1 MFSLAPVAYTVR
13 MRPICFI
20 TDYGLAGVLVG
31 TCKGVIADIAP
42 RAPVI
47 DVTHSVP
54 EFDVIRGAET
64 LRHATRY
71 MPEDAVYLAVVD
83 PGDNT
88 TRRALAAEARSGAYL
103 VGPDNGLL
111 LPAAEA
117 LGGIARAVHL
127 TNPRYHMQPVSNTF
141 HGRDV
146 FSPVAAHL
154 AAGANL
160 DDLGER
166 VLPESMI
173 SIDFPGFRRE
183 PGGELAAEIID
194 IDRFGNARLSVMQED
209 LNLGYGTHLEI
220 GVRDE
225 FMDARYVET
234 FGASESGD
242 LVLVPDSHW
251 RLSLA
256 VNRGNAARALLLSVG
271 DEVRVVPSEE
281 PAS

>member
-1 MFSLAPVAYTVR
+1 
-13 MRPICFI
+13 MRPICFLS
-20 TDYGLAGVLVG
+20 DYGLTGVLVG
-31 TCKGVIADIAP
+31 TCKGVMAAIAP
-42 RAPVI
+42 RSPII

-54 EFDVIRGAET
+54 GFDVLRGAET

-71 MPEDAVYLAVVD
+71 MPENAVYLAVVD

-88 TRRALAAEARSGAYL
+88 KRRALAAEVRSGAYL

-111 LPAAEA
+111 MPAAEA
-117 LGGIARAVHL
+117 LGGIARAVEL
-127 TNPRYHMQPVSNTF
+127 THPRYHIQPVSSTF

-160 DDLGER
+160 DDLGEQ

-173 SIDFPGFRRE
+173 SLDFPGFRRE
-183 PGGELAAEIID
+183 PGGGLSAEIID
-194 IDRFGNARLSVMQED
+194 IDRFGNARLSVMQEYLD
-209 LNLGYGTHLEI
+209 LGYGTPVEI

-225 FMDARYVET
+225 VMEARYVAT
-234 FGASESGD
+234 FGASEAGD

-256 VNRGNAARALLLSVG
+256 VNRGNASRALLLSVG
-271 DEVRVVPSEE
+271 DEVRVTPTEE
-281 PAS
+281 PALRRS

>member
-1 MFSLAPVAYTVR
+1 MS
-13 MRPICFI
+13 
-20 TDYGLAGVLVG
+20 DYGLAGVLVG

-42 RAPVI
+42 RSPVI

-54 EFDVIRGAET
+54 EFDVMRGAET

-71 MPEDAVYLAVVD
+71 MPENAVYLAVVD
-83 PGDNT
+83 PGDNAK
-88 TRRALAAEARSGAYL
+88 RRALAAEVRSGAYF

-111 LPAAEA
+111 VPAAEA
-117 LGGIARAVHL
+117 LGGIARAVEL
-127 TNPRYHMQPVSNTF
+127 THPGYYIQPVSNTF
-141 HGRDV
+141 HGRDI

-160 DDLGER
+160 DDLGEQ

-173 SIDFPGFRRE
+173 SLDFPAFRRE
-183 PGGELAAEIID
+183 PGGGLAAEIID
-194 IDRFGNARLSVMQED
+194 IDRFGNARLSVMQDEFD
-209 LNLGYGTHLEI
+209 LGYGTSVEI

-225 FMDARYVET
+225 VMDARYVAT
-234 FGASESGD
+234 FGASEIGD

-256 VNRGNAARALLLSVG
+256 VNKGNAARALLLSVG
-271 DEVRVVPSEE
+271 DEVRVAPTQE
-281 PAS
+281 PAAHQN